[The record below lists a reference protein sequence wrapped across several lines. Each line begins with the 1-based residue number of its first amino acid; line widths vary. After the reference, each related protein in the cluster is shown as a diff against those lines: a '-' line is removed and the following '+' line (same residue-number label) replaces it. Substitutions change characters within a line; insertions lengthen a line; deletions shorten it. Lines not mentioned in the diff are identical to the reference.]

1 MRQYDFNELAA
12 LTQGQAATNSQQ
24 PKKKKNFFV
33 DQISTATG
41 IAGGLLGARGG
52 MAGAGIG
59 SGLGSGLG
67 EAIENALTGESLS
80 KNVLKEAAIGGVMGA
95 GPLKLLKGGAALA
108 GGKGMAGAA
117 IAAQTPL
124 RATAGKAVT
133 GAADDLA
140 IKNFR
145 LTPTQLT
152 NFQNKFG
159 EDAGQVIRKY
169 GFQNVD
175 DIAAKGIEPL
185 QQTFDDAVQAI
196 PGVTKDS
203 LRKNLMKRINK
214 LSQAAPNDTK
224 MKGVQLKKEADDLLK
239 GYGDVIDAK
248 ELNGIRRQ
256 FDDLVNY
263 TEKASNP
270 ARYDVNK
277 RMADGIRE
285 TLQKADPTGQ
295 LKDVGRELQKLR
307 QLADVTAKQGN
318 LGRGSLPLNLPT
330 LIGGTMGAGAGG
342 PVGAAGMAIGTAA
355 VNSNAGRRVAMAGAE
370 KLGSGLTQSG
380 ARAAAGGAARGLPLR
395 VGLSGLASGMA
406 NQAQPQTLESALVD
420 QSLAN
425 NATNP
430 MNMPNAMNPRN
441 AQNID
446 ELSQTEE
453 DMSSPFSPSNVNANI
468 QQILANGGDI
478 KDVADYISV
487 VKSIQELQ
495 PQDSA
500 DKPLNQ
506 GQQERADLIKA
517 IGMTEDA
524 MSGGSINYGP
534 IGSRV
539 EGIKGMF
546 NKADPETLA
555 YKNIVSGLRAAITK
569 ARAGASLTEGELKML
584 KQYTPTDTD
593 SEQVVRSKLTQ
604 LRNLYGNEAPTGGG
618 STLEDALM
626 QYQSIGRQ
634 LKYCQIATYKNRR

>member
-626 QYQSIGRQ
+626 QYQSIGR
-634 LKYCQIATYKNRR
+634 